1 MLSFSFAPYPTRF
14 LAFIS
19 LIPLFW
25 LIDEAKKPFIYG
37 YLFGVGLGAGQV
49 WWLLSQTFPLFP
61 LIRFLLVVGV
71 ILLSGFLGLFP
82 GLFASLTKRIGLWAA
97 PLIWP
102 AVEMIRE
109 LTDLA
114 FPWELLGYS
123 LTPWPVLTQ
132 TASLWGVYGLGALIV
147 LVNLALY
154 QLLKNLRDSRKAL
167 VWGGVLAGTFV
178 FMLGFGLIRL
188 GTAKPEKAF
197 RVALVQPNVPTVL
210 KGSRNLYDS
219 LITAMLDQTRD
230 AARFKPDLIL
240 YPETATLV
248 DLTKPTPFTAPY
260 LELVDSMNVYLA
272 TGIPHSLRDKGRHR
286 FANSATLVHRDGS
299 LDSLYIKIRLAP
311 FGETIPF
318 ENVLPFLGKI
328 DVQGGHHYRGKDYVV
343 YRDAPQPFSFLICYE
358 AIFPG
363 LTRNFVHRGA
373 RMLAAVTND
382 VWFGQLQ
389 GPAQHA
395 EMAVMRTVE
404 NGVPMIRAANNGI
417 SMIVDPYGRVLAS
430 SQLLVKTIVAGDVPR
445 PVGPTAYT
453 RFGFLFPYA
462 ASGFVLVMLVT
473 RLVQRGVRRKREPRK
488 ARDSLQRSSRKVRR
502 DRPSPRA

>member
-14 LAFIS
+14 LAFIA
-19 LIPLFW
+19 LVPLFW
-25 LIDEAKKPFIYG
+25 LIDGTKKPFLYG

-49 WWLLSQTFPLFP
+49 WWLVSQTFPLYP

-71 ILLSGFLGLFP
+71 ILLSAFLGLFP
-82 GLFASLTKRIGLWAA
+82 GLFASLTKRLGLWTA

-123 LTPWPVLTQ
+123 LTPWPVFTQ
-132 TASLWGVYGLGALIV
+132 TASLAGVYGLGALIV
-147 LVNLALY
+147 LVNLSVY
-154 QLLKNLRDSRKAL
+154 QLLKNLKDSRKVL
-167 VWGGVLAGTFV
+167 VWSGVLAGTFV

-188 GTAKPEKAF
+188 GTARNEKAF
-197 RVALVQPNVPTVL
+197 RAALVQPNVPTVL

-219 LITAMLDQTRD
+219 LITAMLAQTRD
-230 AARFKPDLIL
+230 AGRFAPDLIL

-248 DLTKPTPFTAPY
+248 DLTKPAPY
-260 LELVDSMNVYLA
+260 TEPYLALTDSLNVYLA
-272 TGIPHSLRDKGRHR
+272 TGIPHTLREDGRLR
-286 FANSATLVHRDGS
+286 FANSATLVHPDGS
-299 LDSLYIKIRLAP
+299 VDSLYIKIRLAP

-318 ENVLPFLGKI
+318 ENILPFLGKI

-358 AIFPG
+358 AIFPL

-430 SQLLVKTIVAGDVPR
+430 SQLLEKTIVAGDVPR
-445 PVGPTAYT
+445 ATGPTIYT

-462 ASGFVLVMLVT
+462 AAGFVVVMFAV
-473 RLVQRGVRRKREPRK
+473 RLVRQGKRRKRKPGK
-488 ARDSLQRSSRKVRR
+488 G
-502 DRPSPRA
+502 